1 MKILFI
7 GDSIT
12 DDGRTYEDFYNLGYG
27 YPRYFKDMVRLNLQ
41 ADDIEIINKGISGN
55 RVCDLEARWQEDCLD
70 IKPDLLSIL
79 IGINDTWR
87 RFDSN
92 DETTTQEF
100 YDCYR
105 RILTSFKEECPNAE
119 ILMIE
124 PFVLPYPADR
134 KDWRVDLDPKIQA
147 VRELAAEFAD
157 YYIALD
163 GKMAEKAIKLS
174 PEALAGDGVHPTDM
188 GHLFIAQEI
197 MNTLFGI

>member
-12 DDGRTYEDFYNLGYG
+12 DAGRTYEDYDNLGYG
-27 YPRYFKDMVRLNLQ
+27 YPRYFNDLVALNI
-41 ADDIEIINKGISGN
+41 DSDEIKVLNRGISGN
-55 RVCDLEARWQEDCLD
+55 RVRDLEARWQEDCLD

-100 YDCYR
+100 YDCYH
-105 RILTSFKEECPNAE
+105 RILTSFKEECPNSQ

-124 PFVLPYPADR
+124 PFVLPYPEDR
-134 KDWRVDLDPKIQA
+134 KDWRVDLDPKIHA

-163 GKMAEKAIKLS
+163 GKFAEKAITLT
-174 PEALAGDGVHPTDM
+174 PQRLAGDGVHPTDL
-188 GHLFIAQEI
+188 GHLMIAQEI
-197 MNTLFGI
+197 MNTLFGV